1 MDKISTRQ
9 ITVTSKGDG
18 GHMRPTSQEYLDPQ
32 QQESK
37 SSVNY
42 NSSRGNGSDSDGAGA
57 VAVEV
62 LREAEALMRKHANHP
77 EFLLQLFRHASQ
89 ITVNT
94 DQHVAVALLQD
105 LATQPHGSNHGM
117 NSSNRGINN
126 ENSNFSLPAPLRDSS
141 WRSHSTS
148 QADRHNILP
157 QENISAAGLSG
168 SEVSDS
174 GLTSEDEDSRALY
187 RNVKNLSL
195 SPGGRPGATGAIP
208 RTTPDIN
215 TSHPRPPAPQPHRYH
230 QGGVVSQ
237 PHLQYPPQASHH
249 NYPYFQQQHNLS
261 SNRESSRGTAHS
273 ESTLYDHL
281 PYSDSQMSSSHP
293 QEVEEE
299 WLRHALESEEVE
311 QKSQKPLDTAGS
323 SPEHPHHA
331 IHTLS
336 NDTEYLT
343 FETLVS
349 SAVKA
354 SVEVLQSHVGGAMTP
369 GGSVSPLLLTTL
381 HHTLIAQIQNQAQ
394 SLQLPQSFLFSVY
407 NELKEALQVFS
418 GKQLREVS
426 NEVPSVISQVLLT
439 QYCSVLVQR
448 LRDNHPVLPETPTK
462 LPQNKQKNETA
473 SETTTPVNASRHSQE
488 NTTATQT
495 EPNVFSLT
503 SHQHT
508 VLTHTSDTAHGASHY
523 APPHTFSMSLATG
536 GISSNKQHSLV
547 SSSQPVATTTASLPG
562 HSSLPHPPQI
572 TASHFQP
579 SSASGSGQW
588 QLPMANASPG
598 GASSTLEAASESHAS
613 AMPTSQPE
621 SWAASSSKPH
631 LAEAS
636 SSVSQ
641 QDTASS
647 SSASQMNSSQQEWAE
662 PEHEEAVMDDL
673 SEPVLPVHDLAEA
686 DQSQDAGDAAEGDW
700 EDSQAEGI
708 QADSAS
714 GTADSSPEQPIRL
727 QPREKASQQQ
737 AEAEGMTECEAD
749 EAEGTVIGAVAHMGY
764 SAHHGQ
770 GATRELGLDEVPTKL
785 QSPDGGSPSGSP
797 EHHASGAQGGHTTA
811 HQSLLHTTPPQSQ
824 NSHPKSSSH
833 AMQPPHSPGG
843 SEG

>member
-174 GLTSEDEDSRALY
+174 GLTSEDEDSR
-187 RNVKNLSL
+187 
-195 SPGGRPGATGAIP
+195 
-208 RTTPDIN
+208 
-215 TSHPRPPAPQPHRYH
+215 
-230 QGGVVSQ
+230 
-237 PHLQYPPQASHH
+237 
-249 NYPYFQQQHNLS
+249 
-261 SNRESSRGTAHS
+261 
-273 ESTLYDHL
+273 
-281 PYSDSQMSSSHP
+281 
-293 QEVEEE
+293 VEEE

-462 LPQNKQKNETA
+462 LPQNKQVLKNETA